1 MQGTALGRTAMMNFA
16 YPLTGLVM
24 LITLAVYFWMAYKVG
39 KARATHNI
47 SAPRTDGPDDFLRVM
62 RVHGN
67 TTEGLLIFLPAL
79 WLFALIFGDMWAA
92 LVGVIYPIGRVVY
105 ARGYYAEAL
114 KRSTGFTIGLLSTVV
129 LWLGA
134 LIALAIQVVT
144 AYI

>member
-1 MQGTALGRTAMMNFA
+1 MTPFA
-16 YPLTGLVM
+16 YPLTGLVTLVT
-24 LITLAVYFWMAYKVG
+24 LIVYFWMAYKVG
-39 KARATHNI
+39 KARTAFGI

-79 WLFALIFGDMWAA
+79 WLFALTIGDPWAA
-92 LVGVIYPIGRVVY
+92 GIGLIYPIGRVVY

-114 KRSTGFTIGLLSTVV
+114 KRSTGFSIGLLATVV

-134 LIALAIQVVT
+134 LIALAMQAVA